1 MCLGRSRTPQKPKRQ
16 YQNNP
21 VTVTGTQ
28 TGVENPIDTAS
39 ATESLM
45 IDRQQEEA
53 SMNQVDPNLAT
64 TNLLS
69 GNSGGQVARN
79 RRSARLR
86 RATRRGNR

>member
-1 MCLGRSRTPQKPKRQ
+1 MCLGRSGGQIRQKPKPQ
-16 YQNNP
+16 FQNNP

-28 TGVENPIDTAS
+28 TGVDNPIDTAS

-53 SMNQVDPNLAT
+53 SMNQVDPNLTT

-79 RRSARLR
+79 RRSARMR
-86 RATRRGNR
+86 RRGSRR